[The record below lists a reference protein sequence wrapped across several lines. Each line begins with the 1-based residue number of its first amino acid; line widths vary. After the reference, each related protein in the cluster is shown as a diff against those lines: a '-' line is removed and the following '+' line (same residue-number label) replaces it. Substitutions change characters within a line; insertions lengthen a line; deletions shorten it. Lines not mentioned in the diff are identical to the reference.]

1 MIFNVTNS
9 DGRLLCV
16 TPNISPPNDPSK
28 NWPAADHPTAALG
41 RTGVKT
47 RISVNAARVASLP
60 TICMWTTNDDLCLHW
75 RRRATAFIGG
85 SSSRDHQ

>member
-28 NWPAADHPTAALG
+28 NRPAADSPTAALG
-41 RTGVKT
+41 DTGVET
-47 RISVNAARVASLP
+47 RVNVKH
-60 TICMWTTNDDLCLHW
+60 C
-75 RRRATAFIGG
+75 
-85 SSSRDHQ
+85 